1 LACLLSVEL
10 TVAWSQALSPQRP
23 ENIMRKLMLVATSV
37 ALSIA
42 AFAAT
47 ASATEKLDAQAKIK
61 MPEARTIALKTLP
74 GKVVKKELEKEKG
87 GSGLRYSFDIL
98 AGGVTHE
105 IGVDAK
111 NGKVLE
117 NSIDNDK
124 D

>member
-1 LACLLSVEL
+1 
-10 TVAWSQALSPQRP
+10 
-23 ENIMRKLMLVATSV
+23 MRKLMLVATSV